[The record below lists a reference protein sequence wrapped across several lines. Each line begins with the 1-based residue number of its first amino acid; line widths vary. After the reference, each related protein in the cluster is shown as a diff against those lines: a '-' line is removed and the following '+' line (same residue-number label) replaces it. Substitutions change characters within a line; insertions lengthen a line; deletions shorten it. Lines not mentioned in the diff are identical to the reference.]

1 VLLVEDNKSTLLI
14 MSRLLRQKLNFNV
27 LAATCVADA
36 LTVLAL
42 PPFLMNTT
50 DTHKQLTRHD
60 NDDAGGGRGKGG
72 V

>member
-1 VLLVEDNKSTLLI
+1 MLLVEDNKSTLLI

-42 PPFLMNTT
+42 PRFLMNTT
-50 DTHKQLTRHD
+50 DTHKQSHTP
-60 NDDAGGGRGKGG
+60 G
-72 V
+72 